1 MGAFLLQM
9 EEKQMNNTYETAS
22 ASTHVSSE
30 IREKIID
37 ALDTVL
43 HGVDQC
49 LDVLD
54 VSDDDEDG
62 EPILAALT
70 QGQPVE
76 VILESESY
84 ELLPC
89 FGEDDF
95 IIEAPDVP
103 VLMSCDSRHILTLN
117 GKHYLIGTAIFYEAN
132 EDGDIVSLTAQQIYQ
147 LKNMAAERTSYLCAG
162 GDRFPALLLD

>member
-1 MGAFLLQM
+1 M
-9 EEKQMNNTYETAS
+9 EENRMNNTYDTTS
-22 ASTHVSSE
+22 ALE
-30 IREKIID
+30 FPAPIRISPEVRAKIVD
-37 ALDTVL
+37 ALGTVL

-49 LDVLD
+49 MDALGI
-54 VSDDDEDG
+54 SDDDEDG

-117 GKHYLIGTAIFYEAN
+117 GKHYLIGVAIFYEADEN
-132 EDGDIVSLTAQQIYQ
+132 GDIVSLTAQQIYQ